1 MAPRPNVRL
10 ADTDRIE
17 GFSDA
22 VFAIAITLLVLDL
35 AIPRPGD
42 FAADLLGD
50 WPSYLAYLTAFV
62 TIAGV
67 WVHHHTVFTRV
78 VRAEPVVVIL
88 NLLVLLGVSLIPW
101 PTRLIGAALRDG
113 RLSDQTAAVVVFAV
127 PSVILAVAWFVLSR
141 ALAARPD
148 LLGASDDVAFMQRNA
163 RTTVLTLVPT
173 AAATGLAFVAPLGS
187 LAIYLLISTY
197 FVARNSQSTRPPA
210 PGSVSAGDSD

>member
-1 MAPRPNVRL
+1 MALRPNVRL

-35 AIPRPGD
+35 AIPQPGA
-42 FAADLLGD
+42 FAADLVSD

-88 NLLVLLGVSLIPW
+88 NVLVLLGVSLIPW

-113 RLSDQTAAVVVFAV
+113 RIADQTAAIVVFAV
-127 PSVILAVAWFVLSR
+127 PSVILAVSWFVLSR
-141 ALAARPD
+141 ALAARPA

-163 RTTVLTLVPT
+163 RTTMLTLIPT

-197 FVARNSQSTRPPA
+197 FLLRNAQSTRPLP
-210 PGSVSAGDSD
+210 PGSLNADDSD